1 MHITLSIGFRVCDGS
16 RPEALLDTIVNNS
29 FGDVYC
35 SIAGASFTV
44 SGFEAAGSLTLVSNT
59 TSTPKGSNVR
69 DSSATS
75 DFVSGCSANPPL
87 DTCYGMLQIKD
98 INGSVLL
105 SNLSVSPRAVD
116 QPSITRGSRSLFN
129 RPWPVTIAIL
139 PITSCLSLSLRPCPV
154 LFAIAGVNCGSISN
168 LHNKSTSTRASSQ
181 LWKKSKLWTSK
192 QFRSEPSFSRELCNA
207 PAKA

>member
-1 MHITLSIGFRVCDGS
+1 MSPHI
-16 RPEALLDTIVNNS
+16 LDLIHFSFPICILHCQLAFEHPMGRDQRHYRTQLWTIYL
-29 FGDVYC
+29 GI
-35 SIAGASFTV
+35 SIAALQS
-44 SGFEAAGSLTLVSNT
+44 
-59 TSTPKGSNVR
+59 PKGSNVR

-98 INGSVLL
+98 TNGSVLL
-105 SNLSVSPRAVD
+105 SNLSVSPRAVN

-139 PITSCLSLSLRPCPV
+139 PITSCLSRSLRPCPV
-154 LFAIAGVNCGSISN
+154 LFAIAGVNCGSTSN
-168 LHNKSTSTRASSQ
+168 LHNKSTSTRAPSQ
-181 LWKKSKLWTSK
+181 LCKKSKLWTSK
-192 QFRSEPSFSRELCNA
+192 QFRSEPSFSKELCNA